1 MYNGQIIGTHR
12 RFTSLSPN
20 MVIQNFAIF
29 FFSINSLIVCRQN
42 TISKSI
48 VYIFDD
54 GQIKKQNLKK
64 NKRKNISENFRSHLY
79 DKLFFL

>member
-1 MYNGQIIGTHR
+1 
-12 RFTSLSPN
+12 
-20 MVIQNFAIF
+20 
-29 FFSINSLIVCRQN
+29 VCRQN